1 MSRCIRER
9 WPRTGVIT
17 ADETGGQGRRG
28 PESCRPRHIVGWK
41 ACAGVGGMRCG
52 DRARPRGSRRSGPDR
67 LCRGHARGTMEP
79 FTSVCVKFVGSQH
92 DSWITVIIHQMW
104 KRREGAIGGR
114 STPGD
119 GMIPR
124 HQHAHRPR
132 DLRRA
137 TRTRD
142 DHTVLPQRRIGEPWV
157 GAVCASLRHGTRCTS
172 GRTRVERI
180 GGSIRHGRRQ
190 AGRSPEVS
198 RTRARGGGAHRIDPG
213 RTRDLRTPRTP
224 CRTCP
229 EEVRFHSS

>member
-1 MSRCIRER
+1 MPSQ
-9 WPRTGVIT
+9 
-17 ADETGGQGRRG
+17 GQ
-28 PESCRPRHIVGWK
+28 IVGWK
-41 ACAGVGGMRCG
+41 ACAGVVGMRCG
-52 DRARPRGSRRSGPDR
+52 DRARPRGPKRSGPDR

-92 DSWITVIIHQMW
+92 DSWITVIIHQVW

-119 GMIPR
+119 GMISH

-132 DLRRA
+132 DLLRA
-137 TRTRD
+137 TRTR
-142 DHTVLPQRRIGEPWV
+142 RRH
-157 GAVCASLRHGTRCTS
+157 GAVATPHRRTVSRCS
-172 GRTRVERI
+172 VRVAAAWHRCMSSRTRVERI